1 LTNGAKCDVPERPI
15 DKKKP
20 EGEKQLVIET
30 NYPEHVTKRVIVTES
45 EEERMLKNAIRFIL
59 EEAGLDILD
68 EVQKVLEDDTLE
80 RYRIL
85 AIKLRTSPLCN
96 EVIDLIGIN
105 RTNELDFRLKPLEN
119 ELKKLQINNEL
130 QANIEVSKE

>member
-15 DKKKP
+15 NIKKP
-20 EGEKQLVIET
+20 DGEKQLVIEA
-30 NYPEHVTKRVIVTES
+30 NYPERVTGRVIVTES
-45 EEERMLKNAIRFIL
+45 KEERMLKDAIRFIL

-68 EVQKVLEDDTLE
+68 EVQKVLKDDTLE

-85 AIKLRTSPLCN
+85 VIKLRTSPLCN
-96 EVIDLIGIN
+96 EVIDLIGTG
-105 RTNELDFRLKPLEN
+105 RTNELVFRLKPLEN

-130 QANIEVSKE
+130 QANIEINEG